1 MQSVE
6 NCNSPEQ
13 IDLVSRRV
21 LVHHLQPLPYFM
33 ECLMGSFELLLG
45 QLCQSP
51 LAAIHVEELPHMN
64 HQSMSFH
71 CLCDISR
78 ELLHDLVM
86 ESGELVNKALPV
98 FMQSEAKHIVVN
110 FLERPQQICKWLKL
124 IGQNILQFLNVI

>member
-1 MQSVE
+1 MQSIE
-6 NCNSPEQ
+6 NCNGPEQ

-33 ECLMGSFELLLG
+33 EGLMGSFELLLG

-51 LAAIHVEELPHMN
+51 LAAIHVEELLYMN

-71 CLCDISR
+71 SLCDISR

-86 ESGELVNKALPV
+86 QSGELVNKALPV
-98 FMQSEAKHIVVN
+98 FMQSEAKHIVIN
-110 FLERPQQICKWLKL
+110 FLERPQQISKWLQL
-124 IGQNILQFLNVI
+124 IGKNILKFLDTI